1 MLCGDLCWLSVVL
14 MARLFFLREEE
25 LASFMLPFLRCG
37 FLGSMTVGLPGLR
50 MCNFMML
57 SRSGASKELS
67 LLAQGWDEDAGT
79 SQFCEEQM
87 SLAEFIAVSLRP
99 EGLGNFVFLC
109 STVSISVIVCDKMAM
124 RTDESLHR

>member
-1 MLCGDLCWLSVVL
+1 

-79 SQFCEEQM
+79 SQFREEQM